1 MALENRLELRLS
13 QRLILTPQLQ
23 LAIKLLQMPQLEL
36 SETLAQELIENPF
49 LEEITEDR
57 EDVSREEI
65 ANMEPYD
72 EGNDTEAPLDKYIS
86 DVCGFSVEDYFDDR
100 NSDGRDLGY
109 FTPGTV
115 DQPAYDQFASMGS
128 DLCSHLLWQLRL
140 SDASADINR
149 IGDIVIGNID
159 ENGYL
164 RASDEEIAEAAMAG
178 IEQVR
183 DAIKL
188 IQDFDPYGIAA
199 RDLKECLLIQLRQLK
214 LSGSLVEQ
222 IVLNNMADMEKKRYQ
237 QIARQY
243 NSPMD
248 DIITAINII
257 ESLEP
262 KPARNFSSA
271 AITYVVPDVYI
282 TKTEDGYQIILN
294 DDGLPRLR
302 LSNYYKKM
310 FRSKNLLS
318 KEEKNFVEE
327 KLRAAVWLLK
337 SLDQRNKTIYRVAET
352 LLDFQ
357 IEFFEKGVSCMKPLN
372 LKDIAEHIGM
382 HESTISR
389 VTSNKY
395 LSCPH
400 GQFSFRFFFSSAL
413 QSSTG
418 SVSSASVKDIIKNIT
433 SEEDNSN
440 PLSDQKI
447 VELLKAKN
455 ITIARRTVAKYREEL
470 KIPSQGQRKK
480 TTYVYNQKEDV

>member
-36 SETLAQELIENPF
+36 SETLSQELIENPF
-49 LEEITEDR
+49 LEEMTEDR
-57 EDVSREEI
+57 EEISKDEI

-72 EGNDTEAPLDKYIS
+72 EAHDTEAPLDKFIS

-115 DQPAYDQFASMGS
+115 DQPAYDQFASMES

-140 SDASADINR
+140 SDASADIRR

-164 RASDEEIAEAAMAG
+164 RASDEEIGEAADAALD
-178 IEQVR
+178 QVR
-183 DAIKL
+183 QAICL
-188 IQDFDPYGIAA
+188 VQGFDPYGIAA
-199 RDLKECLLIQLRQLK
+199 RDLQECLLIQLRQLN

-222 IVLNNMADMEKKRYQ
+222 IVLNNMVDIEKKRYQ

-257 ESLEP
+257 EGLEP

-271 AITYVVPDVYI
+271 AVTYVVPDVYI
-282 TKTEDGYQIILN
+282 TKTEDGYRIILN

-302 LSNYYKKM
+302 LSSYYKKL
-310 FRSKNLLS
+310 FRSKDLLS
-318 KEEKNFVEE
+318 KEEKLFVEE

-357 IEFFEKGVSCMKPLN
+357 MDFFEKGVSCMKPLN

-395 LSCPH
+395 LSCQH
-400 GQFSFRFFFSSAL
+400 GLFSFRFFFSSAL
-413 QSSTG
+413 QG
-418 SVSSASVKDIIKNIT
+418 SAGTVSSASVKDLIKNIA
-433 SEEDNSN
+433 SEEDNTN
-440 PLSDQKI
+440 PLSDQQI
-447 VELLKAKN
+447 VELLKSKD
-455 ITIARRTVAKYREEL
+455 ITIARRTVAKYRELL

-480 TTYVYNQKEDV
+480 TTYIFNQKEDV